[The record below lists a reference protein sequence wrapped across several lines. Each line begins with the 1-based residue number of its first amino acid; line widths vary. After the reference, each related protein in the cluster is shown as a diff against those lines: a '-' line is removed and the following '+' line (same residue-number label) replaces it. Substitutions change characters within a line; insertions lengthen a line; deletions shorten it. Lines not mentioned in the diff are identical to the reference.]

1 MREEIWRPGAVD
13 GGSSWRET
21 GALTRQA
28 TEGGSAAGAAVV
40 RLAARC
46 GRQARWPQR
55 LARFCGVGLACG
67 ALQLALLAGFVRLG
81 APHVLANLAALV
93 LSTQVNFLLSAALI
107 WPERSTLS
115 QPPGVVFARLLG
127 FNATAVA
134 TTLLNEAVFAAAL
147 RVVPYLVAGAAG
159 IAVAAPI
166 NYLVQHGLIFQRHE
180 RKSAHEP
187 RRLDLHR
194 HAGL

>member
-1 MREEIWRPGAVD
+1 M
-13 GGSSWRET
+13 
-21 GALTRQA
+21 
-28 TEGGSAAGAAVV
+28 
-40 RLAARC
+40 
-46 GRQARWPQR
+46 
-55 LARFCGVGLACG
+55 ARFAAVGLACG
-67 ALQLALLAGFVRLG
+67 ALQLGLLAGLVRLG

-115 QPPGVVFARLLG
+115 QPPSVVLARLVG
-127 FNATAVA
+127 FNATAAA
-134 TTLLNEAVFAAAL
+134 TTLLNEAVFAAAF

-180 RKSAHEP
+180 GKPAHEP
-187 RRLDLHR
+187 RRLDLR
-194 HAGL
+194 RPAGL